1 MKVAE
6 VPRQAAAVI
15 LPPGVER
22 PNELWIYV
30 IWLLLAVLAIEMFIA
45 NRTHA

>member
-6 VPRQAAAVI
+6 APRQAAAVI

-22 PNELWIYV
+22 PNELWTRV
-30 IWLLLAVLAIEMFIA
+30 IWLLLAVLAVEMFIA